1 LQGVI
6 PWCQGEE
13 QGVSGCRCGQAESQ
27 VAPPGATAKA
37 AGAVGADP
45 LWHPEL
51 PEDRQLAGGHFVMPE
66 GTDKVVSA
74 RQDKSS
80 KPRPQARQHRD
91 TTARH
96 RVTVPALP
104 CIAAPAS
111 SVAHGLKGQGACVL
125 PCAPAI

>member
-1 LQGVI
+1 MGA
-6 PWCQGEE
+6 G
-13 QGVSGCRCGQAESQ
+13 GQAESQ

-51 PEDRQLAGGHFVMPE
+51 PEDRQLAGGHYVMPE

-80 KPRPQARQHRD
+80 KPRPQATAQRHKLPDAEQPCQHFH
-91 TTARH
+91 ALLH
-96 RVTVPALP
+96 PPA
-104 CIAAPAS
+104 
-111 SVAHGLKGQGACVL
+111 VL
-125 PCAPAI
+125 HMA